1 MKIAEYN
8 EMMAYLLRPAS
19 LEEKLKEL
27 EEKYPGS
34 VKPANELPPI
44 QDPFKDFED
53 RNPRETAAYGGRMG
67 FQEAGLAHP
76 NRKTLTAKE
85 KKLIDAYEERTGLKY
100 ADQSGA
106 QQWKIRNNP
115 NTGKNQAIDAGEF
128 SEEVKARIK
137 KYQKEY
143 DEGSVARKA
152 DIRSGKFTGAQL
164 GFKKVDDPERL
175 KAIKD
180 YVKKFKKEKGVL
192 PTKNEIR
199 EHFVKT
205 TGSNPGKSVTLLVER
220 GELKDL
226 PTGYGMKSSSIVDDD
241 VKKLL
246 KNKNIIDTLDSG
258 KFPTTSQIKNILKV
272 DPTVAEV
279 RAIDLGQTLAGN
291 RDIRFYKAPTKY
303 KKLSENYL
311 DKNVGDMFKATGSKS
326 RAYYEKGLTKLLNL
340 PKNINKVRADIVGK
354 ITNIIPE
361 LKGKINVDEIG
372 SLTASMR
379 RGSGPYAIF
388 GQVLGSDF
396 NQHVKGLGIDK
407 TKSNLEKRLTTDVL
421 KNDPQRLIEQKNYN
435 EKVKKFEADANQ
447 NNPAK
452 KVKGL
457 KLSFEP
463 PSETIKNKKIYNQY
477 KDLFDAHYEKTGYSF
492 EVPADRESIV
502 DISKKLDNKSFQ
514 DTIKNR
520 FKNLIN
526 RPGPRGGKIGL
537 TTALATLAGTGFAL
551 ADDMTPN
558 EEGLST
564 AEKTGIGAG
573 VAGGAYAARKP
584 ILKTLGKIARPFGFP
599 AVAAGFALNELTGED
614 PNLGIAGAELLAPE
628 LIKKGAS
635 TGTGIM
641 SKIGRVAANPFGK
654 LARGFTPVGLGLMGI
669 EGVRMGMEEQDRI
682 NEMRMNEPDK
692 YEEYLDELESYGDF
706 SAWSE
711 KNQDHHQNQGQHH
724 RGWILIII
732 LLRQWNWRK

>member
-1 MKIAEYN
+1 MSEVNKIANYN
-8 EMMAYLLRPAS
+8 QMMSWLTRPATPKTQVAS
-19 LEEKLKEL
+19 AETDALKEKFNEKLG
-27 EEKYPGS
+27 PG
-34 VKPANELPPI
+34 VIKTLDELPPI
-44 QDPFKDFED
+44 QDPFKNFED

-143 DEGSVARKA
+143 DEGSIARKA

-180 YVKKFKKEKGVL
+180 YVKKFKKENGVL

-272 DPTVAEV
+272 DPTLAEV

-340 PKNINKVRADIVGK
+340 PKNIYRIREDIVGK

-407 TKSNLEKRLTTDVL
+407 TKSLLEKKLTTDVL
-421 KNDPQRLIEQKNYN
+421 KNDPQRLIEQENYN
-435 EKVKKFEADANQ
+435 KKVKKFEADANQ

-551 ADDMTPN
+551 ANDQDTLPPGILPQGSPGQLNPEDKSLLEEYPLTTGAAAAATP
-558 EEGLST
+558 LAT
-564 AEKTGIGAG
+564 KTG
-573 VAGGAYAARKP
+573 RK
-584 ILKTLGKIARPFGFP
+584 IYGSLAKTLLKGFGSVPVSAYLSGK
-599 AVAAGFALNELTGED
+599 ELTSED
-614 PNLGIAGAELLAPE
+614 PNYAIAGADLLLPE
-628 LIKKGAS
+628 LGKRIPGS
-635 TGTGIM
+635 GTGIM
-641 SKIGRVAANPFGK
+641 AKAGRFLTNPIGR
-654 LARGFTPVGLGLMGI
+654 LARGFTPVGIGLQ
-669 EGVRMGMEEQDRI
+669 GVELVNQAMKEQKRI
-682 NEMRMNEPDK
+682 DNMRENDPRSISTI
-692 YEEYLDELESYGDF
+692 YCRTRRY
-706 SAWSE
+706 A
-711 KNQDHHQNQGQHH
+711 
-724 RGWILIII
+724 
-732 LLRQWNWRK
+732 

>member
-1 MKIAEYN
+1 MSYKNTVKDYSQMIG
-8 EMMAYLLRPAS
+8 YLTRD
-19 LEEKLKEL
+19 KTTDV
-27 EEKYPGS
+27 PGS
-34 VKPANELPPI
+34 MAHGLRTGLY
-44 QDPFKDFED
+44 D
-53 RNPRETAAYGGRMG
+53 GGRAG
-67 FQEAGLAHP
+67 FSEAGLAHP
-76 NRKTLTAKE
+76 NRKTLTGKE

-180 YVKKFKKEKGVL
+180 YVKKFKKENGVL

-258 KFPTTSQIKNILKV
+258 KFPTISQIKNILKV

-279 RAIDLGQTLAGN
+279 RAIDLGQTLTGN

-303 KKLSENYL
+303 KKLSQNYL

-340 PKNINKVRADIVGK
+340 PKNINRIREDIVGK
-354 ITNIIPE
+354 ITNIVPE
-361 LKGKINVDEIG
+361 LKGIINVDEIG

-435 EKVKKFEADANQ
+435 EKVKKFEADANK

-457 KLSFEP
+457 KLSFNP

-492 EVPADRESIV
+492 EVPADRDSIV
-502 DISKKLDNKSFQ
+502 DISKKLDNPGFQ
-514 DTIKNR
+514 NTIKSR
-520 FKNLIN
+520 FKKLIS
-526 RPGPRGGKIGL
+526 RGGKVG
-537 TTALATLAGTGFAL
+537 ALAGMGTLAASGFAL
-551 ADDMTPN
+551 ADDALAADGTEAKSILP
-558 EEGLST
+558 EAAAGAAAAGTLGT
-564 AEKTGIGAG
+564 KTGRNVLGKAFRTLGTRAAAVPLAGYTVYDNLKKGENVVDATLDPLVGLELMLPNMFKENVSKITSNPTIQKLLKVGKFGRSFTPIGAG
-573 VAGGAYAARKP
+573 ITAAGLGIDAYKYGKERKKLLDSLTDEQKTKLFRQEQSDVVKQQLRGDQNAFDEFSAAR
-584 ILKTLGKIARPFGFP
+584 G
-599 AVAAGFALNELTGED
+599 
-614 PNLGIAGAELLAPE
+614 GIASLNV
-628 LIKKGAS
+628 KK
-635 TGTGIM
+635 
-641 SKIGRVAANPFGK
+641 
-654 LARGFTPVGLGLMGI
+654 
-669 EGVRMGMEEQDRI
+669 
-682 NEMRMNEPDK
+682 
-692 YEEYLDELESYGDF
+692 
-706 SAWSE
+706 
-711 KNQDHHQNQGQHH
+711 
-724 RGWILIII
+724 
-732 LLRQWNWRK
+732 

>member
-1 MKIAEYN
+1 
-8 EMMAYLLRPAS
+8 MAYKNTVKDYSQMIGFLTRD
-19 LEEKLKEL
+19 KTTDV
-27 EEKYPGS
+27 PGS
-34 VKPANELPPI
+34 MAHGLRTGLY
-44 QDPFKDFED
+44 D
-53 RNPRETAAYGGRMG
+53 GGRAG
-67 FQEAGLAHP
+67 FNKAGLAHP

-85 KKLIDAYEERTGLKY
+85 KKLIDVYEERTGLKY

-175 KAIKD
+175 KAITD
-180 YVKKFKKEKGVL
+180 YVKKFKKENGVL

-220 GELKDL
+220 GELKNL

-258 KFPTTSQIKNILKV
+258 KFPTISQIKNILKV

-279 RAIDLGQTLAGN
+279 RAIDLGQTLTGN

-340 PKNINKVRADIVGK
+340 PKNINRIREDIVGK
-354 ITNIIPE
+354 ITNIVPE
-361 LKGKINVDEIG
+361 LKGIINVDEIG

-421 KNDPQRLIEQKNYN
+421 KDDPQRLIEQKNYN
-435 EKVKKFEADANQ
+435 QKVKKFEADANK
-447 NNPAK
+447 NNPTK

-463 PSETIKNKKIYNQY
+463 PSKTIKNKKIYNQY
-477 KDLFDAHYEKTGYSF
+477 KDLFDAHYKKTGYSF
-492 EVPADRESIV
+492 EIPADRDSIV
-502 DISKKLDNKSFQ
+502 DISKKLDNPGFQ
-514 DTIKNR
+514 NTIKNR
-520 FKNLIN
+520 FKKLI
-526 RPGPRGGKIGL
+526 GKGGKIG
-537 TTALATLAGTGFAL
+537 ALAGMGTLAASGFAL
-551 ADDMTPN
+551 ADDALAADGT
-558 EEGLST
+558 EGRSILPEAAAGT
-564 AEKTGIGAG
+564 AAAGTIGTKTG
-573 VAGGAYAARKP
+573 RK
-584 ILKTLGKIARPFGFP
+584 ILGKGLNLALGPTGMVGLN
-599 AVAAGFALNELTGED
+599 VALGTD
-614 PNLGIAGAELLAPE
+614 PKESLD
-628 LIKKGAS
+628 
-635 TGTGIM
+635 
-641 SKIGRVAANPFGK
+641 R
-654 LARGFTPVGLGLMGI
+654 VGLGLEAAFAPSLVKGVTDVSSKIKNPLLRKGI
-669 EGVRMGMEEQDRI
+669 ETLAGVRIPGVMNPANALKIARVASPLGIATLGGEALYNYGKFAKNEIDRVRAMPEDERRAY
-682 NEMRMNEPDK
+682 NEALMDEGSMFE
-692 YEEYLDELESYGDF
+692 YE
-706 SAWSE
+706 
-711 KNQDHHQNQGQHH
+711 
-724 RGWILIII
+724 
-732 LLRQWNWRK
+732 

>member
-1 MKIAEYN
+1 MSYKNTVKDYSQMIGF
-8 EMMAYLLRPAS
+8 LTRD
-19 LEEKLKEL
+19 KTTDV
-27 EEKYPGS
+27 PGS
-34 VKPANELPPI
+34 MAHGLRTGFY
-44 QDPFKDFED
+44 D
-53 RNPRETAAYGGRMG
+53 GGRAG
-67 FQEAGLAHP
+67 FSEAGLAHP
-76 NRKTLTAKE
+76 NRKTLTGKE

-143 DEGSVARKA
+143 DEGSAARKA

-180 YVKKFKKEKGVL
+180 YVKKFKKENGVL

-205 TGSNPGKSVTLLVER
+205 TGSNPGKSVTLLVEK

-258 KFPTTSQIKNILKV
+258 KFPTISQIKNILKV
-272 DPTVAEV
+272 DPTLAEV
-279 RAIDLGQTLAGN
+279 RAIDLGQTLTGN

-303 KKLSENYL
+303 KKLSQNYL

-340 PKNINKVRADIVGK
+340 PKNINRIREDIVGK
-354 ITNIIPE
+354 ITNIVPE
-361 LKGKINVDEIG
+361 LKGLINVDEIG

-463 PSETIKNKKIYNQY
+463 PSKTIKNKKIYNQY

-492 EVPADRESIV
+492 EVPADRDSIV
-502 DISKKLDNKSFQ
+502 DISKKLDNPGFQ
-514 DTIKNR
+514 NTIKSR
-520 FKNLIN
+520 FKKLIS
-526 RPGPRGGKIGL
+526 RGGKVG
-537 TTALATLAGTGFAL
+537 ALAGMGTLAASGFAL
-551 ADDMTPN
+551 ADDALAADGTEAKSILP
-558 EEGLST
+558 EAAAGAAAAGTLGT
-564 AEKTGIGAG
+564 KTGRNVLGKAFRTLGTRAAAVPLAGYTVYDNLKKGENVVDATLDPLVGLELMLPNMFKENVSKITSNPTIQKLLKVGKFGRSFTPIGAG
-573 VAGGAYAARKP
+573 ITAAGLGIDAYKYGKERKQLLDSLTDEQKTELFRQEQSDVVKQQLRGDQNAFDEFSAAR
-584 ILKTLGKIARPFGFP
+584 G
-599 AVAAGFALNELTGED
+599 
-614 PNLGIAGAELLAPE
+614 GIASLNV
-628 LIKKGAS
+628 KK
-635 TGTGIM
+635 
-641 SKIGRVAANPFGK
+641 
-654 LARGFTPVGLGLMGI
+654 
-669 EGVRMGMEEQDRI
+669 
-682 NEMRMNEPDK
+682 
-692 YEEYLDELESYGDF
+692 
-706 SAWSE
+706 
-711 KNQDHHQNQGQHH
+711 
-724 RGWILIII
+724 
-732 LLRQWNWRK
+732 